1 MEVKFSELK
10 LGDKFIW
17 RETDYYNGAAT
28 DHLMIRE
35 DIYLDCQCCIDNA
48 THLDGI
54 AKGLSTYLSDKSV
67 IILVTE

>member
-1 MEVKFSELK
+1 MGAKFSELK
-10 LGDKFIW
+10 LGDKFFW
-17 RETDYYNGAAT
+17 RETDYYGGQMI

-35 DIYLDCQCCIDNA
+35 DVYLDCQCCIDNA

-54 AKGLSTYLSDKSV
+54 AKGLSTHLSDTDV